1 MKSQD
6 NSEHKEADN
15 RSGCKGC
22 LLTMFLII
30 IVPTLIIIIHDYR
43 YRKNP
48 TPAYREIV
56 EGMTG
61 VNFPPYKVIDID
73 RKTGIDYSDDITLEF
88 KEIPDSSFFAK
99 IEAMCDTVPG
109 LGNPEEYQLWNQN
122 GKRYQFRFSA
132 YKPQK
137 QYDSIRNVFVSRG
150 VPRDYVFERDLFYY
164 VTITQDSLK
173 WTITAGEM

>member
-1 MKSQD
+1 MD
-6 NSEHKEADN
+6 TCNSEHKSADKK
-15 RSGCKGC
+15 RGCRGC
-22 LLTMFLII
+22 LLTMILII
-30 IVPTLIIIIHDYR
+30 IIPVSVIIIHDYR

-61 VNFPPYKVIDID
+61 VDFSPYKVIDID
-73 RKTGIDYSDDITLEF
+73 RKTGIDYSDEITLEF
-88 KEIPDSSFFAK
+88 DKAPDSSFYAK
-99 IEAMCDTVPG
+99 IEAMCDT
-109 LGNPEEYQLWNQN
+109 NPTQDDSVGYQLWNHD
-122 GKRYQFRFSA
+122 GSRYQFGFSA
-132 YKPQK
+132 YKTQK

-164 VTITQDSLK
+164 ITITQDSLR

>member
-1 MKSQD
+1 MD
-6 NSEHKEADN
+6 TNNSKHKCADN
-15 RSGCKGC
+15 RSGCRGC
-22 LLTMFLII
+22 LLTMILII
-30 IVPTLIIIIHDYR
+30 IVPVLIIIIHDYG

-48 TPAYREIV
+48 TPSHRKIV

-61 VNFPPYKVIDID
+61 VDFPPYHVIDID
-73 RKTGIDYSDDITLEF
+73 RKTGIDYSDEITLEF
-88 KEIPDSSFFAK
+88 KDIPDSSFYAK
-99 IEAMCDTVPG
+99 IEAMCNTIPVQGDS
-109 LGNPEEYQLWNQN
+109 EKYQIWKQN
-122 GKRYQFRFSA
+122 GKQYQFRFSA

-164 VTITQDSLK
+164 VTITQDSLR